1 MDPNLYRAAQEGNL
15 HALREKKELF
25 STQLTPNKNTPLHVV
40 AQFNDSPECIE
51 EILVTNESLLYE
63 VNSDGDTALHIAAR
77 IGKCNAGLSIIKWAK
92 RLDEQLELGGGA
104 LKKLLTMINRN
115 GDTALH
121 EAIRNDQPKIVQSI
135 LEKLPEIANIVNNS
149 LETPLF
155 LAVDRSRV
163 ECVKNIL
170 VKCPSPAYTG
180 PEGRTALHA
189 VARYNCKQIVEVL
202 LKKHPTLIKEVDDFG
217 WSALHYAAR
226 YRTDKVAKELLN
238 ADKSIAYIV
247 AEKDNNKTALHIATC
262 KGNVKIMEEIL
273 TYCPD
278 CWEMVTSD
286 GQNILHLAV
295 EFEKQEAFDFIL
307 KKSWVDNLIN
317 QMDDEGNTP
326 LHVYAATPDIYGRA
340 LIHHPQADKNVV
352 NKKNMT
358 PLDVVEYSDVYSTS
372 QNFVMEELKKK
383 GATMGFWN
391 PVIHENALRSQ
402 EKKSN
407 PEIKRFIPTD
417 IRKIADTHM
426 VVAALITTVAFAA
439 GFTIPGGYE
448 SNDGPNQG
456 LAILSRK
463 AAFKVFIISDTVAMV
478 CSAAA
483 VFLHIIGGSFVET
496 SKLVN
501 SYAAALILVMVAMGA
516 MVIAFMTGLY
526 TVLEHSLGLAIIECV
541 ICSFCFPVFYY
552 SVKRAFINQ

>member
-40 AQFNDSPECIE
+40 AQFNDSPECIA
-51 EILVTNESLLYE
+51 EILTPDESLLYE
-63 VNSDGDTALHIAAR
+63 VNSD
-77 IGKCNAGLSIIKWAK
+77 
-92 RLDEQLELGGGA
+92 
-104 LKKLLTMINRN
+104 
-115 GDTALH
+115 
-121 EAIRNDQPKIVQSI
+121 
-135 LEKLPEIANIVNNS
+135 VNNS
-149 LETPLF
+149 METPLF
-155 LAVDRSRV
+155 LAVDRSRDM
-163 ECVKNIL
+163 CVNFIFDN
-170 VKCPSPAYTG
+170 CPSPAYTG

-189 VARYNCKQIVEVL
+189 VAIYDWKQFVEVL

-226 YRTDKVAKELLN
+226 YGTDKVAKELLN

-247 AEKDNNKTALHIATC
+247 AEKDNNKTALHLATC
-262 KGNVKIMEEIL
+262 EGNVKIMEVIL

-307 KKSWVDNLIN
+307 QKSWVDNLIN

-326 LHVYAATPDIYGRA
+326 LHVYAATPDFYGRD
-340 LIHHPQADKNVV
+340 LVHHPQADKNVV

-358 PLDVVEYSDVYSTS
+358 PLDVVVYSDVYSTR
-372 QNFVMEELKKK
+372 QNAVMEELTKK

-391 PVIHENALRSQ
+391 PVIRDYALRSHT
-402 EKKSN
+402 KKSN
-407 PEIKRFIPTD
+407 LEIKRFIPTD

-439 GFTIPGGYE
+439 GFTIPGGMT
-448 SNDGPNQG
+448 
-456 LAILSRK
+456 AMMARTK
-463 AAFKVFIISDTVAMV
+463 A
-478 CSAAA
+478 
-483 VFLHIIGGSFVET
+483 
-496 SKLVN
+496 
-501 SYAAALILVMVAMGA
+501 
-516 MVIAFMTGLY
+516 
-526 TVLEHSLGLAIIECV
+526 
-541 ICSFCFPVFYY
+541 
-552 SVKRAFINQ
+552 

>member
-1 MDPNLYRAAQEGNL
+1 M
-15 HALREKKELF
+15 
-25 STQLTPNKNTPLHVV
+25 
-40 AQFNDSPECIE
+40 I
-51 EILVTNESLLYE
+51 
-63 VNSDGDTALHIAAR
+63 IA
-77 IGKCNAGLSIIKWAK
+77 
-92 RLDEQLELGGGA
+92 E
-104 LKKLLTMINRN
+104 
-115 GDTALH
+115 
-121 EAIRNDQPKIVQSI
+121 
-135 LEKLPEIANIVNNS
+135 
-149 LETPLF
+149 
-155 LAVDRSRV
+155 
-163 ECVKNIL
+163 
-170 VKCPSPAYTG
+170 
-180 PEGRTALHA
+180 
-189 VARYNCKQIVEVL
+189 IVEVL

-226 YRTDKVAKELLN
+226 YGADKVAKELLN

-247 AEKDNNKTALHIATC
+247 AEKDNNKTALHLATC
-262 KGNVKIMEEIL
+262 EGNVKIMQEIL

-326 LHVYAATPDIYGRA
+326 LHVYAATDDFYGRD
-340 LIHHPQADKNVV
+340 LVHHPQADKNVV

-358 PLDVVEYSDVYSTS
+358 PLDVVVYSDVYSTR
-372 QNFVMEELKKK
+372 QNAVMEELTKK

-391 PVIHENALRSQ
+391 PVIRDYALRSHT
-402 EKKSN
+402 KKSN
-407 PEIKRFIPTD
+407 LEIKRFIPTD

-439 GFTIPGGYE
+439 GFTIPGGYD

-463 AAFKVFIISDTVAMV
+463 AAFKLFIISDTLAMV

-483 VFLHIIGGSFVET
+483 VFLHFIGASFVET

-501 SYAAALILVMVAMGA
+501 SYAAALILVIVAMGA
-516 MVIAFMTGLY
+516 MIAKDSHLRFY
-526 TVLEHSLGLAIIECV
+526 TVEVLKILDENRGFKQQKNPSQKCNLQW
-541 ICSFCFPVFYY
+541 
-552 SVKRAFINQ
+552 N